1 MKGAYVVSQRNA
13 LDNVTN
19 VLDRQM
25 QVGIDRLLFF
35 RNGMQSAVQ
44 TPLAFDV
51 LRNIQAEFEKER
63 ILPYWQIGLDNRRTL
78 PLYGVSDYFVDQ
90 SALLSRDN
98 PLLHNELTA
107 AMELGYL
114 FRFSPV
120 PRCFRAARFMSPGR
134 GFLSPLCLSGTTMKS
149 YSSTTSI

>member
-63 ILPYWQIGLDNRRTL
+63 ILPYWQ
-78 PLYGVSDYFVDQ
+78 
-90 SALLSRDN
+90 
-98 PLLHNELTA
+98 
-107 AMELGYL
+107 
-114 FRFSPV
+114 
-120 PRCFRAARFMSPGR
+120 
-134 GFLSPLCLSGTTMKS
+134 
-149 YSSTTSI
+149 